1 MAALPD
7 YPDAFQ
13 SIRTGPWR
21 TSPIETVG
29 LAEAPGRVLAE
40 PLLADRD
47 LPPFDRSAMD
57 GYAVRSKDLEE
68 ADSLPSA
75 GFIAAGDS
83 DPPEV
88 PSGYC
93 VGIATGAPVPPQLDA
108 VAPHEWTD
116 RGDPVSFERKPE
128 TGNAIHHRGSDASAG
143 DELVSSGTRMGPV
156 EIGLAAT
163 VGTRSIPVYRRPTIM
178 LLSSG
183 DEVVAI
189 DVKPGPSQIRNSN
202 LPMIAHLLERMGGD
216 VIDEQWLPD
225 DVALTRR
232 TLETCEADM
241 IITIGGISAGDRDA
255 FKEAIDSLQTTMLL
269 KGAAIQPGR
278 PIQVAAING
287 NRPLI
292 SLPGNP
298 VSALATACLFA
309 WPILRMM
316 QGLTPDLPWSRGV
329 LSESAGR
336 HRSRRRFRPV
346 KRDGQGGLVVPHW
359 QGSGDLSHATDTIG
373 LADLAAGEQMI
384 EEGTPVNWLPWP

>member
-128 TGNAIHHRGSDASAG
+128 TGNAIHHRGSDASG
-143 DELVSSGTRMGPV
+143 GRRTRIQPV
-156 EIGLAAT
+156 PEW
-163 VGTRSIPVYRRPTIM
+163 VPSRSAWRP
-178 LLSSG
+178 
-183 DEVVAI
+183 
-189 DVKPGPSQIRNSN
+189 R
-202 LPMIAHLLERMGGD
+202 LERG
-216 VIDEQWLPD
+216 
-225 DVALTRR
+225 
-232 TLETCEADM
+232 
-241 IITIGGISAGDRDA
+241 
-255 FKEAIDSLQTTMLL
+255 
-269 KGAAIQPGR
+269 
-278 PIQVAAING
+278 
-287 NRPLI
+287 
-292 SLPGNP
+292 
-298 VSALATACLFA
+298 
-309 WPILRMM
+309 
-316 QGLTPDLPWSRGV
+316 
-329 LSESAGR
+329 
-336 HRSRRRFRPV
+336 RSRCIADQQSCF
-346 KRDGQGGLVVPHW
+346 
-359 QGSGDLSHATDTIG
+359 SHP
-373 LADLAAGEQMI
+373 EMKSS
-384 EEGTPVNWLPWP
+384 PSM